1 MTKELLWFS
10 SNVASLSYVSAGG
23 FASVIIFDSFGGDI
37 AVVVIRKKSLA
48 QPNPRARWALATHK
62 SYWTGLGQRFRYLEK
77 NFLARA

>member
-37 AVVVIRKKSLA
+37 AVVVIRKKVW
-48 QPNPRARWALATHK
+48 PNLTH
-62 SYWTGLGQRFRYLEK
+62 GLDGL
-77 NFLARA
+77 